1 MNGLILIDIQR
12 AFDAARWG
20 DYWGAR
26 NNPEAEA
33 NAGRLLETWRKR
45 ALPVFHVCHHSTN
58 PASPLYGA
66 DGQGFHPAVEPL
78 AEELVFPKSVN
89 SGFIGTDL
97 EAELRAAGCDAV
109 TIAGL
114 TTPHCVSTTTRMA
127 ANLGFDVTLVHDA
140 CAAFTQNVDVAWRG
154 GQMPSAEQIHDAA
167 IDALSVEFATIR
179 ATADLLG

>member
-1 MNGLILIDIQR
+1 MNGLVLIDIQC

-20 DYWGAR
+20 AYWGTR
-26 NNPEAEA
+26 NNPDAEA
-33 NAGRLLETWRKR
+33 HAGRLLDHWRAR
-45 ALPVFHVCHHSTN
+45 GGAVFHVCHRSTN
-58 PASPLYGA
+58 PASPLFGA
-66 DGQGFHPAVEPL
+66 EGQAFHPAVMPTGAEP
-78 AEELVFPKSVN
+78 VFRKSVN

-97 EAELRAAGCDAV
+97 EAQLRAAGCTAV

-127 ANLGFDVTLVHDA
+127 ANLGFDVTLAHDA

-154 GQMPSAEQIHDAA
+154 GVVPTAQEIHDAA
-167 IDALSVEFATIR
+167 IDALSVEFASIK